1 MTCVQCDVIKMDPAP
16 THVLGQFL
24 VRGGVLRKEVVLV
37 RSIALRMR
45 PAAQES
51 TSGSARMLAHAFQTH
66 ECTGKACWQLLC
78 NHSDRTY
85 MLGRQQHAWHL

>member
-1 MTCVQCDVIKMDPAP
+1 MITIEPTP

-24 VRGGVLRKEVVLV
+24 VHSGILRKEGVLV

-51 TSGSARMLAHAFQTH
+51 TSGSARMLAHAFQTC

-78 NHSDRTY
+78 NRSGGTH
-85 MLGRQQHAWHL
+85 MLVVESMHGVIVDTA